1 VGIGAA
7 SVNAGG
13 YAPPL
18 EELARLAETAGVE
31 VLARTVQTRSKI
43 DTRTYIGSGKVREI
57 AERAKALKVNL
68 IIFDDDLTPAQGR
81 NLEREIGVRVVD
93 RSELILDIF
102 ALRAR
107 TSVAK
112 SQVELAQLEYQLPR
126 LARLWEHLS
135 RLGGGIGTRGPG
147 ETQLEVDRRRVRDR
161 IRKLKARL
169 KKVEH
174 DTRVQ
179 RQGRKGVLTACL
191 VGYTNAGKSSLFNRL
206 TSAGVV
212 EEDRLFATV
221 DSTSRILDVADS
233 RRMILSDTVGFIRK
247 IPHPLIASFHATLE
261 EAVNANLLLHVVDL
275 SEPGAERQIEVVE
288 RVLEGIQCRPERQIL
303 VLNKTDLA
311 TSMGLVGF
319 LKREGRE
326 VVLTSAR
333 TGEGLDDLR
342 DTIRSF
348 IEAHEIQGEVRFP
361 IDQEAV
367 RAFLHRHGEV
377 CEERFG
383 GRLTRVHVR
392 MKPQFFDQLRKRGVE
407 VVLNGDRVEFP

>member
-1 VGIGAA
+1 MGIGAA